1 MKLYNGLINLEKLKK
16 MTNKNVEL
24 MRGEPEIAVRKLAI
38 PIMISMILT
47 ASYNIVDGI
56 WVAGLGQAA
65 IAGIG
70 FVTPIFMILNGIS
83 VGLGNGATSSISRAV
98 GSKNHEKA
106 NKSASHSLLIFL
118 ISSIILTVILLI
130 IQEPLLKIYGASDQS
145 LIEGIK
151 YGTPLFIG
159 LFAFMFANG
168 GSGILRGEGDMKR
181 AMYAMIVSV
190 LLNFILDPIF
200 IYIFNLGSAGASLAT
215 IVSSLGAAIVILYWI
230 IIKKDTYIN
239 VNLKEFKFE
248 SEIAKDILKVGI
260 PSSLDMF
267 VMSIAMSFYLKFIST
282 CGGEYGIAAFT
293 SGQRLYLFGI
303 MPLTA
308 VASAVAA
315 VSGSAY
321 GARNWEY
328 LSRTH
333 NYGTKFAMMISVLIV
348 IILVIFAPQ
357 LSLIFAYTPETASLI
372 PEITN
377 FLRIASFGLLLVGI
391 GMPSNFLYQ
400 GIGRGTTSLAW
411 TIIREL
417 ILTVSFTYIFGILLN
432 WGLTGIWL
440 GLAVGRII
448 ASILNYGYA
457 KYTIKKLKE
466 NFKKNKIE

>member
-1 MKLYNGLINLEKLKK
+1 

-38 PIMISMILT
+38 PIMISMLLT

-70 FVTPIFMILNGIS
+70 FVTPIFMILNGFS
-83 VGLGNGATSSISRAV
+83 VGLGNGATSSISRSV
-98 GSKNHEKA
+98 GAKNRERA
-106 NKSASHSLLIFL
+106 SKSAAHSLLIFL
-118 ISSIILTVILLI
+118 AASIVLTVTLLI
-130 IQEPLLKIYGASDQS
+130 IQEPVLKTYGASGQS
-145 LIEGIK
+145 LTEALK
-151 YGTPLFIG
+151 YGTPMFLG

-190 LLNFILDPIF
+190 ALNFILDPIF
-200 IYIFNLGSAGASLAT
+200 IYVLNLGSAGASLAT
-215 IVSSLGAAIVILYWI
+215 IVSSLGAAIVIIYWI
-230 IIKKDTYIN
+230 LIKKDTYVN
-239 VNLKEFKFE
+239 VTFKGFKFD
-248 SEIAKDILKVGI
+248 SEIARDILKVGI
-260 PSSLDMF
+260 PASLDMF
-267 VMSIAMSFYLKFIST
+267 VMSIAMSFYLMFISSV
-282 CGGEYGIAAFT
+282 GGEYGIAAFT

-308 VASAVAA
+308 IASAVAA
-315 VSGSAY
+315 VSGSAF
-321 GARNWEY
+321 GARNWDY

-333 NYGTKFAMMISVLIV
+333 TYGTKFAMLVSIV
-348 IILVIFAPQ
+348 ILLILVIFAPQ
-357 LSLIFAYTPETASLI
+357 LSMIFAYTPETTPLI
-372 PEITN
+372 PEITS

-391 GMPSNFLYQ
+391 GMPSSFFYQ

-417 ILTVSFTYIFGILLN
+417 IFTVGFTYLFGIVLN
-432 WGLTGIWL
+432 WGLTGIWV

-448 ASILNYGYA
+448 ASILNFTYA
-457 KYTIKKLKE
+457 RYTIRKLKSVL
-466 NFKKNKIE
+466 N

>member
-1 MKLYNGLINLEKLKK
+1 MKIIHLIDN
-16 MTNKNVEL
+16 MANKNVEL

-38 PIMISMILT
+38 PIMISMLLT

-70 FVTPIFMILNGIS
+70 FVTPIFMVLNGFS
-83 VGLGNGATSSISRAV
+83 VGLGNGATSSISRSV
-98 GSKNHEKA
+98 GAKNRERASKA
-106 NKSASHSLLIFL
+106 AAHSLLIFL
-118 ISSIILTVILLI
+118 VASIVLTVTLLI
-130 IQEPLLKIYGASDQS
+130 IQESLLKTYGASGQS
-145 LIEGIK
+145 LTEAIK
-151 YGTPLFIG
+151 YGTPLFLG

-190 LLNFILDPIF
+190 ALNFILDPIF
-200 IYIFNLGSAGASLAT
+200 IYVLNLGSAGASLAT
-215 IVSSLGAAIVILYWI
+215 IVSSLGAAIVIIYWI
-230 IIKKDTYIN
+230 LIKKDTYVN
-239 VNLKEFKFE
+239 VTFKGFKFD
-248 SEIAKDILKVGI
+248 SEIARDILKVGI
-260 PSSLDMF
+260 PASLDMF
-267 VMSIAMSFYLKFIST
+267 VMSIAMSFYLMFISSV
-282 CGGEYGIAAFT
+282 GGEYGIAAFT

-308 VASAVAA
+308 IASAVAA
-315 VSGSAY
+315 VSGSAF
-321 GARNWEY
+321 GARNWDY

-333 NYGTKFAMMISVLIV
+333 TYGTKFAMMVSVVIL

-357 LSLIFAYTPETASLI
+357 LSMIFAYTPETAPLI

-391 GMPSNFLYQ
+391 GMPSSFFYQ

-417 ILTVSFTYIFGILLN
+417 ILTVGFTYLFGIVLN
-432 WGLTGIWL
+432 WGLTGIWV

-448 ASILNYGYA
+448 ASILNFTYA
-457 KYTIKKLKE
+457 RYTIRKLKSVL
-466 NFKKNKIE
+466 N

>member
-1 MKLYNGLINLEKLKK
+1 MA
-16 MTNKNVEL
+16 NKNVEL

-38 PIMISMILT
+38 PIMISMLLT

-70 FVTPIFMILNGIS
+70 FVTPIFMILNGVS

-98 GSKNHEKA
+98 GAKNHEGA
-106 NKSASHSLLIFL
+106 SKSAAHSILIFL
-118 ISSIILTVILLI
+118 IASIILTVLLLL
-130 IQEPLLKIYGASDQS
+130 IQEPLLMTYGASGQS
-145 LIEGIK
+145 LAEGIK
-151 YGTPLFIG
+151 YGTPLFGG
-159 LFAFMFANG
+159 LIAFMFGNG

-190 LLNFILDPIF
+190 VLNFILDPLF
-200 IYIFNLGSAGASLAT
+200 IYVLNLGSAGASLAT
-215 IVSSLGAAIVILYWI
+215 IVSSIASAVVIMYWI
-230 IIKKDTYIN
+230 LIKKDTYVN
-239 VNLKEFKFE
+239 VNFKGFKFE
-248 SEIAKDILKVGI
+248 STIAKDILKVGI

-267 VMSIAMSFYLKFIST
+267 MMSIAMSFYLMFISSV
-282 CGGEYGIAAFT
+282 GGEYGIAAFT

-308 VASAVAA
+308 IGSAVAA
-315 VSGSAY
+315 VSGSSY

-333 NYGTKFAMMISVLIV
+333 SYGTKFAMMFSIIIML
-348 IILVIFAPQ
+348 ILVIFAPQ
-357 LSLIFAYTPETASLI
+357 LSLIFAYTPETAPLI

-377 FLRIASFGLLLVGI
+377 FLRVASLGLLLVGI
-391 GMPSNFLYQ
+391 GMPSSFFYQ

-417 ILTVSFTYIFGILLN
+417 IFTVSFTYLFGIVFD
-432 WGLTGIWL
+432 WGLMGIWT
-440 GLAVGRII
+440 GLAIGRIL
-448 ASILNYGYA
+448 ASIFNYVYA
-457 KYTIKKLKE
+457 RYTIRKLKTTL
-466 NFKKNKIE
+466 NP